1 MKRSRVFLLFDLVL
15 FAVLVLPLG
24 IAVAVTT
31 GRAETA
37 TVYEVTL
44 AVLLMTT
51 FVTAR
56 ISQVSLRDYLRAV
69 GS

>member
-1 MKRSRVFLLFDLVL
+1 MERSRVFLLFDLVL

-31 GRAETA
+31 GREETA

-56 ISQVSLRDYLRAV
+56 ISHVSLSDYLRAM